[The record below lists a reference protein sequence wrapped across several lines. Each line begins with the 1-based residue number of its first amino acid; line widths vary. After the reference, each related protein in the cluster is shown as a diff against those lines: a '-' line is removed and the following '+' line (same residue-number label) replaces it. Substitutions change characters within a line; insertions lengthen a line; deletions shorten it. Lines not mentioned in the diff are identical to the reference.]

1 MTSLHIRKENK
12 ARSAANRATHE
23 EKRQH
28 RVDIISKYA
37 GYLTSRQIAEM
48 LDCTPES
55 VRNLACEFGISLAVN
70 RSSKLT
76 EEDYALIYQL
86 EAENIDD
93 ATIMAKFECSAAE
106 LRRARKS
113 YQKAPEGAFLLKA
126 AGKLQQ

>member
-12 ARSAANRATHE
+12 ARSAANRAAHE

-55 VRNLACEFGISLAVN
+55 VRNLASGYGISLAVN
-70 RSSKLT
+70 RSAKLT
-76 EEDYALIYQL
+76 AEDYALIAEL
-86 EAENIDD
+86 EADNMDD
-93 ATIMAKFECSAAE
+93 ATIMIKFECSAAE
-106 LRRARKS
+106 LRRARRQYHKIIVTM
-113 YQKAPEGAFLLKA
+113 A
-126 AGKLQQ
+126 A